1 MGKAS
6 NLRSVLFWIMDFFK
20 KSKIKNNY
28 NEIDLSFKSSETNP
42 NYLKDKLDSILNEA
56 SDYTNFYKMY
66 KGKSINEFP
75 VIDKNLIRDNFDSFL
90 SSKYSSQERIPVIT
104 SGSTGTPFRT
114 FQNKLKRLRNTADTI
129 YMAEQGG
136 YFIGIKLYYFKIW
149 SEYNK
154 KTTFLRFMQNIAAVD
169 VLNLQAN
176 LSSVVKNFQ
185 LNKKPIALLGYVSA
199 LETLCKYLDINEKKE
214 KLPKIC
220 SIITMSE
227 SLDEYTKNR
236 LEEHLKC
243 PVLSRYS
250 NIENGI
256 LAQQTIKDKINFT
269 LNVASYYFEIL
280 DIDNNTKLPHGKLGK
295 IVVTD
300 FYNKAM
306 PLIRYDTGDMGI
318 MNEVLIEGRKTL
330 VLSHIEGRKLDRIY
344 NTKGDLISSY
354 IVYKNMWNYPEIEQ
368 YQFVQVSKEE
378 YVFKI
383 SMKSKFKRENELI
396 NEFKSYVGLDA
407 DFKVEY
413 VDEIPL
419 LNSGKRKKVMN
430 ISK

>member
-1 MGKAS
+1 VKSNLKEKRIFGVLTVCLSLLLLVGCTSTQSAKFKDAGCSELKDFRFDLAAQQFDLAAQNGDPEAVKAAS
-6 NLRSVLFWIMDFFK
+6 NSRRMFFLMF
-20 KSKIKNNY
+20 Y
-28 NEIDLSFKSSETNP
+28 NPPD
-42 NYLKDKLDSILNEA
+42 DSYEA
-56 SDYTNFYKMY
+56 M
-66 KGKSINEFP
+66 
-75 VIDKNLIRDNFDSFL
+75 
-90 SSKYSSQERIPVIT
+90 
-104 SGSTGTPFRT
+104 
-114 FQNKLKRLRNTADTI
+114 
-129 YMAEQGG
+129 
-136 YFIGIKLYYFKIW
+136 
-149 SEYNK
+149 
-154 KTTFLRFMQNIAAVD
+154 
-169 VLNLQAN
+169 
-176 LSSVVKNFQ
+176 
-185 LNKKPIALLGYVSA
+185 
-199 LETLCKYLDINEKKE
+199 
-214 KLPKIC
+214 
-220 SIITMSE
+220 
-227 SLDEYTKNR
+227 KNR

-280 DIDNNTKLPHGKLGK
+280 DIDNNTKLPYGKLGK

>member
-1 MGKAS
+1 
-6 NLRSVLFWIMDFFK
+6 
-20 KSKIKNNY
+20 
-28 NEIDLSFKSSETNP
+28 
-42 NYLKDKLDSILNEA
+42 
-56 SDYTNFYKMY
+56 
-66 KGKSINEFP
+66 
-75 VIDKNLIRDNFDSFL
+75 
-90 SSKYSSQERIPVIT
+90 
-104 SGSTGTPFRT
+104 
-114 FQNKLKRLRNTADTI
+114 
-129 YMAEQGG
+129 
-136 YFIGIKLYYFKIW
+136 
-149 SEYNK
+149 
-154 KTTFLRFMQNIAAVD
+154 
-169 VLNLQAN
+169 
-176 LSSVVKNFQ
+176 
-185 LNKKPIALLGYVSA
+185 
-199 LETLCKYLDINEKKE
+199 
-214 KLPKIC
+214 
-220 SIITMSE
+220 
-227 SLDEYTKNR
+227 
-236 LEEHLKC
+236 
-243 PVLSRYS
+243 
-250 NIENGI
+250 
-256 LAQQTIKDKINFT
+256 
-269 LNVASYYFEIL
+269 
-280 DIDNNTKLPHGKLGK
+280 
-295 IVVTD
+295 
-300 FYNKAM
+300 M